1 MITSIIMNKG
11 SQDKTSK
18 EERNMCYNLEDEK
31 KIIK

>member
-1 MITSIIMNKG
+1 MNKG

-31 KIIK
+31 KIIIK

>member
-1 MITSIIMNKG
+1 MNKG

-31 KIIK
+31 NNNNKIKYK